1 MPSLEEFIV
10 KPDLMKV
17 AGRLPLDADRFL
29 MDIDAPNGTH

>member
-17 AGRLPLDADRFL
+17 AGRLRLDAGRFL
-29 MDIDAPNGTH
+29 MVIDATNGTH